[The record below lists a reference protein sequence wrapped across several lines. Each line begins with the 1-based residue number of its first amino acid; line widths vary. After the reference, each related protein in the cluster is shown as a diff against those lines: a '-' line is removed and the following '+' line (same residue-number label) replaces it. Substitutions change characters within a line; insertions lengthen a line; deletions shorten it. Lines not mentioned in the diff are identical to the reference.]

1 MVRTSIA
8 HLVKVLRFALGIAN
22 SREPHIRTMCGR
34 AWVNDLEKLSPEIL
48 CKKLHFLLLHCGIS
62 TINHMYE
69 MGLFRNRD
77 ILSIAV
83 RAIRQRNEHTNPM
96 ASCILQRHCKYILL
110 IKGNLSIIFK
120 SQKWIFSDE
129 RNDR

>member
-1 MVRTSIA
+1 MVRASVA
-8 HLVKVLRFALGIAN
+8 HLVKVLRLALRIAN
-22 SREPHIRTMCGR
+22 IREPHVRTMCRR

-48 CKKLHFLLLHCGIS
+48 CKKLNFLLLHCGIS
-62 TINHMYE
+62 TIKHMYE

-83 RAIRQRNEHTNPM
+83 RAIRQRNEHTNPI
-96 ASCILQRHCKYILL
+96 ASCIFQRHCKYILL
-110 IKGNLSIIFK
+110 IKRNLSIILNHK
-120 SQKWIFSDE
+120 DVIFSDE